1 MATEVMKVEV
11 ELETCCICGAGGEL
25 LSPEEHDAGAL
36 PMQVPLRTMLLHLNS
51 NKV

>member
-25 LSPEEHDAGAL
+25 LSPEENDAGAL